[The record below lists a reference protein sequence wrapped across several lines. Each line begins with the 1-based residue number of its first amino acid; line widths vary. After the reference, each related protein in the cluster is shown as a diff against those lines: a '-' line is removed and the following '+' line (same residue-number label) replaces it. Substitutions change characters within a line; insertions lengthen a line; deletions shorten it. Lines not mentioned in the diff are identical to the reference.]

1 MDMNRKALGKRLN
14 RARKERKIT
23 SENLSDV
30 LDMSPVYIRQIE
42 SGKKIPSLPAFVNI
56 YNTIIDTAVRIYVA
70 SVLCIFKSNKTLMLE
85 LLIENSG
92 MRNIVF

>member
-1 MDMNRKALGKRLN
+1 VLKCRLLLDYSYILAEKR
-14 RARKERKIT
+14 RYCG
-23 SENLSDV
+23 V
-30 LDMSPVYIRQIE
+30 LC
-42 SGKKIPSLPAFVNI
+42 F

>member
-1 MDMNRKALGKRLN
+1 MLIK
-14 RARKERKIT
+14 
-23 SENLSDV
+23 SPQCPLS
-30 LDMSPVYIRQIE
+30 LYSCSHFCSGGYSTAFGIIEAQIFYVD
-42 SGKKIPSLPAFVNI
+42 SVKMYLRMLLRYGMRNH
-56 YNTIIDTAVRIYVA
+56 NTIIDTAVRIYVA